1 MNNKRQVRILGD
13 FYLLFKNGFLQ
24 FFFIRTVMIVKPDFA
39 FGYTFFAFE
48 SLKKS
53 GYNTVI
59 ELFAVG
65 RVNTGSKVNIA
76 CIFGYGAAIFA

>member
-1 MNNKRQVRILGD
+1 
-13 FYLLFKNGFLQ
+13 
-24 FFFIRTVMIVKPDFA
+24 MIIKPDLA
-39 FGYTFFAFE
+39 QSNTFFRLECF
-48 SLKKS
+48 KKS